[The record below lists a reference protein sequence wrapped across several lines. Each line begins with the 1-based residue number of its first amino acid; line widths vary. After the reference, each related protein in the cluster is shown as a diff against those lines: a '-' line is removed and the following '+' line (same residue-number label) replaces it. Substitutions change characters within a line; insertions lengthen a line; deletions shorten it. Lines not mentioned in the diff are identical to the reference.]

1 MGAWWSSRTAGGSRS
16 GAAAEYDARVTD
28 LKPAYL
34 VVGSDRPKVSRALQR
49 LRARV
54 GEGGI
59 EVLSAREASGDDAVA
74 ACNALGLFG
83 GEGRLVLVEEVERWK
98 APDAKIVAAYLASP
112 APATVLAL
120 TGDLK
125 ADSPIGKAVA
135 KHGDV
140 LAYDVARRAFP
151 RWVADQFARVGAT
164 ADEGACRALVETV
177 GDNLD
182 ELAAEVDKLATWADG
197 EPIGQ
202 REVQALAAGRADT
215 AIFAL
220 TDAWGRRDV
229 AAVLAASEGLLE
241 RSARPRRD
249 ELPRLVG
256 ALVSH
261 VSLVHTCRRLSAEG
275 VRPRDAAS
283 ALRKHPFVVEKAFT
297 QSANFSDGE
306 LDSAVVRLA
315 ELDAAL
321 KGGSRLPGDLELQ
334 RALVAVTRPAEPAVA
349 QSGQR

>member
-1 MGAWWSSRTAGGSRS
+1 
-16 GAAAEYDARVTD
+16 VTD

-34 VVGSDRPKVSRALQR
+34 VVGSDRPKVARALQR

-54 GEGGI
+54 GDGAT
-59 EVLSAREASGDDAVA
+59 EVLSAREASGEDAVA
-74 ACNALGLFG
+74 ACNALGLFA
-83 GEGRLVLVEEVERWK
+83 GEGRLVLVEEAERWK
-98 APDAKIVAAYLASP
+98 APDAKVVATYLASP

-125 ADSPIGKAVA
+125 GDSPLGKAVA
-135 KHGDV
+135 KYGEV
-140 LAYDVARRAFP
+140 LVYDVARRALP

-164 ADEGACRALVETV
+164 ADDDACRALVETV

-182 ELAAEVDKLATWADG
+182 ELTAEVEKLATWAGG
-197 EPIGQ
+197 ESIGR
-202 REVQALAAGRADT
+202 REVEALAAGRADT

-220 TDAWGRRDV
+220 TDAWGRRDLP
-229 AAVLAASEGLLE
+229 AVLAASEALLE

-261 VSLVHTCRRLSAEG
+261 VSLVGTCRRLAAEG
-275 VRPRDAAS
+275 VRPRDAAGG
-283 ALRKHPFVVEKAFT
+283 LKKHPFVVEKAFA
-297 QSANFSDGE
+297 QAANFSDGE
-306 LDSAVVRLA
+306 LAGAVVRLA
-315 ELDAAL
+315 ELDSAL

-334 RALVAVTRPAEPAVA
+334 RALVDVTRPAEPAVA
-349 QSGQR
+349 RAR